1 MTILFSIIYL
11 TGGVLLLFLGFII
24 LNDNP
29 HQKINRIF
37 SSLLFF
43 GVAGSIMAGCGLL
56 IQPTTMN
63 QFFLNR
69 IFIFWEFFFPQLL
82 MFSFFYPTEILSSKS
97 SRYQKLIFVPHL
109 FRFILLIVFS
119 SSDEILLQAT
129 IFSAS
134 IFENFLQPIAI
145 LGMLVLNLLAYFYEI
160 HRNFFAFINFFYLIL
175 AFYLIYQSFSQLKRP
190 QFPLQKLIVP
200 GGILLSALLYIVA
213 FILPDLLLLSL
224 TSRQA
229 HFLTTMAIL
238 LVAISIAWAIIKHH
252 FLNIHFFIRKSI
264 LFSTGTAFLV
274 GCYLLSYNF
283 TKQLTGQIFGK
294 ELPILE
300 ILFLIFAAFFFQ
312 PILSSLERLL
322 EKYFLKE
329 KLDYRIVL
337 EELSRDML
345 TILDLDKLRN
355 KIAASLQQVL
365 SVESVHLIL
374 KQKNGEFAVSLQNPA
389 KTLTFERSG
398 SFLRF
403 INQMDPLR
411 FFEEIAP
418 HLRDAVEL
426 EQLNQLQTHI
436 FIPIAFQNIL
446 EGILCVGKNNTQTPF
461 SSDEKSLL
469 KIMASQIAIAL
480 ENSKLYQEKIEK
492 QLIKEEISL
501 ASEIQRMLLPQS
513 FPHDNRFSISA
524 INIPS
529 KEVGGDY
536 YDFIQID
543 DEHLGIAIGDI
554 AGKGIPGALLMSNLQ
569 ATFRV
574 AAQLSQNPAEVTR
587 LVNSQIAK
595 TTAPE
600 KYATFFYGIFNT
612 KDSTFTYTNA
622 GHNFPILIHHD
633 RGFKILDKSDLVIG
647 VDENYQYHQHQI
659 TLLPG
664 DFLIC
669 YTDGI
674 TEALNIENMEF
685 GEKRLRELITSHEW
699 HTSQD
704 LRNFIYETIHKFSRG
719 MDQYDDMTL
728 VIFQIK

>member
-1 MTILFSIIYL
+1 
-11 TGGVLLLFLGFII
+11 
-24 LNDNP
+24 
-29 HQKINRIF
+29 
-37 SSLLFF
+37 
-43 GVAGSIMAGCGLL
+43 MAGCGIL
-56 IQPTTMN
+56 IQSTSTN

-82 MFSFFYPTEILSSKS
+82 MFSFFYPTERTSSKS
-97 SRYQKLIFVPHL
+97 ARYQKLIFVPHL
-109 FRFILLIVFS
+109 FRFILLLVFS
-119 SSDEILLQAT
+119 SPDEILLQTT
-129 IFSAS
+129 IFSSS
-134 IFENFLQPIAI
+134 IFENFFQPIAI
-145 LGMLVLNLLAYFYEI
+145 LGTLILNLLAYFYEI
-160 HRNFFAFINFFYLIL
+160 HYNFFAFINLFYLIL
-175 AFYLIYQSFSQLKRP
+175 AFSLIYHSFSLMKRSH
-190 QFPLQKLIVP
+190 FPLQKLIVT
-200 GGILLSALLYIVA
+200 GGILLSALLYVVA
-213 FILPDLLLLSL
+213 FILPELGLLSL
-224 TSRQA
+224 TSQQA

-238 LVAISIAWAIIKHH
+238 LVAITIAWAIIKYH

-264 LFSTGTAFLV
+264 LFSTGTAFLI

-283 TKQLTGQIFGK
+283 TKQLTGKIFGK

-329 KLDYRIVL
+329 KLDYRIIL
-337 EELSRDML
+337 EELSHDML
-345 TILDLDKLRN
+345 TILDLDKLHN
-355 KIAASLQQVL
+355 KISTSLKRVL
-365 SVESVHLIL
+365 SVDSVHLIL
-374 KQKNGEFAVSLQNPA
+374 KQKTGEFAVSLQNPA
-389 KTLTFERSG
+389 KMLIFERSG
-398 SFLRF
+398 AF
-403 INQMDPLR
+403 IRLFDQIDSSRL
-411 FFEEIAP
+411 FEELAP
-418 HLRDAVEL
+418 QLHHAADL
-426 EQLNQLQTHI
+426 EQLNLLQAYI
-436 FIPIAFQNIL
+436 FIPIVFQNEL
-446 EGILCVGKNNTQTPF
+446 EGILCVGKNNAQTPF
-461 SSDEKSLL
+461 SLDEKSLL

-513 FPHDNRFSISA
+513 FPHNSRYSISA

-587 LVNSQIAK
+587 LVNTQIAK

-600 KYATFFYGIFNT
+600 KYATFFYGIFNA

-633 RGFKILDKSDLVIG
+633 RGFKTLDKSDLVIG

-659 TLLPG
+659 DLSPG

-674 TEALNIENMEF
+674 TEAFNIENIEF
-685 GEKRLRELITSHEW
+685 GENRLRELIASHEW

-704 LRNFIYETIHKFSRG
+704 LRNFIYETIHKFSLG